1 MPMDFMFFL
10 QFYLLTSKI
19 ISTFAPAK
27 SQSAFGA
34 TLSVMK

>member
-10 QFYLLTSKI
+10 QFYLPTSKI